1 MVKSNASSSPRNY
14 TLIPDSLDSDRNSEV
29 MSSNGRYVHHP
40 ESVPLHDVIVD
51 NGTNTATVGG
61 KNEVPTGRPTTEES
75 ELYENEAS
83 SEDDGVVSRDKWGR
97 KVEYILSMVGY
108 CVGLGNVWR
117 FPYVCIRNG
126 GGAFLIPFFIC
137 LTVCGLPLYFLE
149 VSMGQFVSLSSFH
162 VWNICPLSKGLG
174 IAMNVMSLICAWY
187 YSMILA
193 WTLIYLVNCFQST
206 LPWTQCGQ
214 WWNTDKCMTPQEQ
227 TIGNKG
233 ENTTVDGIAG
243 NLTSFVISYG
253 NGTAD
258 LLGNDTLL
266 NSTQIS
272 MRNDSVSSSEEFW
285 IHNVLQLSSGFTDIG
300 GIPWQSGVALLAQAV
315 VVFLCVIK
323 GVNSVG
329 KVVYVTATLPYILL
343 TILLIK
349 GATLPGALDGVIFY
363 LKPDFRDSLVLCFAC
378 EGTSV
383 FAGFTIFTLLGHMA
397 HTLNVPISKFAN
409 TGPGLAFVVYPE
421 AISYLPVPQL
431 WGVLFFLMLFTL
443 GLDSQFVMC
452 ETFLTTISDVFPWLM
467 KRRQSLFKLTFF
479 SVLFVISLPYATE
492 GGMYLFQLVDW
503 YFAAYVVIVNSIL
516 ELFVVSWIYGAERF
530 FDDIKLML
538 GYRPPYIFAILWRFL
553 TPLFLMTVLVNTL
566 RTYGPPVY
574 QDYHYSQTEV
584 AIGWCLATVS
594 FLPVPIFALYILAK
608 TPGSFI
614 QRLKT
619 TCRPSSQWVPAE
631 PKLRDEYRAESR
643 QKQLCTFP
651 VPCLGQKA

>member
-1 MVKSNASSSPRNY
+1 MAKSSASSYPNNY
-14 TLIPDSLDSDRNSEV
+14 TLILDTLDSDRNSEV
-29 MSSNGRYVHHP
+29 TSSNGRYVHHP

-51 NGTNTATVGG
+51 NDTKRATVDRE
-61 KNEVPTGRPTTEES
+61 NEIPTGRPTTEER

-97 KVEYILSMVGY
+97 KVEYILSMIGF

-117 FPYVCIRNG
+117 FPYVCMRNG
-126 GGAFLIPFFIC
+126 GGAFLIPFIVC
-137 LTVCGLPLYFLE
+137 LTVCGLPLYFME
-149 VSMGQFVSLSSFH
+149 VAMGQFVSLSTFH
-162 VWNICPLSKGLG
+162 VWNICPLSKG
-174 IAMNVMSLICAWY
+174 SC
-187 YSMILA
+187 
-193 WTLIYLVNCFQST
+193 
-206 LPWTQCGQ
+206 
-214 WWNTDKCMTPQEQ
+214 
-227 TIGNKG
+227 
-233 ENTTVDGIAG
+233 
-243 NLTSFVISYG
+243 
-253 NGTAD
+253 
-258 LLGNDTLL
+258 LLLH
-266 NSTQIS
+266 IS

-285 IHNVLQLSSGFTDIG
+285 IHNVLQLSSGTTDIG

-315 VVFLCVIK
+315 MVYLCVIK
-323 GVNSVG
+323 GVHSAG

-363 LKPDFRDSLVLCFAC
+363 LKPDFSKLFRVQTWVEASIQVFYSLGPAWGGLITMSSYNKFNNNCFRDSLLLCFAC

-409 TGPGLAFVVYPE
+409 AGPGLAFVVYPE

-443 GLDSQFVMC
+443 GLDSQFVFC
-452 ETFLTTISDVFPWLM
+452 ETFLTTVTDVFPWLM
-467 KRRQSLFKLTFF
+467 KRRQFLFKILFF
-479 SVLFVISLPYATE
+479 TVLFVISLPFATE
-492 GGMYLFQLVDW
+492 VNQLHVKSSAGGMYLFQLVDW
-503 YFAAYVVIVNSIL
+503 YFAAYVVIVDSIL

-530 FDDIKLML
+530 YDDIQLML
-538 GYRPPYIFAILWRFL
+538 GYRPPYIFAIFWRFL

-574 QDYHYSQTEV
+574 KDYHYSQTEV

-594 FLPVPIFALYILAK
+594 FLPVPIFALYMLVK

-614 QRLKT
+614 QRLKI
-619 TCRPSSQWVPAE
+619 TCRPSRQWVPAE

-651 VPCLGQKA
+651 VPCLGQTA